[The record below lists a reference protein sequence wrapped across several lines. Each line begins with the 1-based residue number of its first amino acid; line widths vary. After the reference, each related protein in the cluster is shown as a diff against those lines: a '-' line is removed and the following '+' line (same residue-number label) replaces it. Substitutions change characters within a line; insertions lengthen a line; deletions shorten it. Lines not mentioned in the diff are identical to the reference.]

1 MSGDMATFLTSLSTG
16 GISSTGLWS
25 EVNNAATFIASIA
38 VFAFGYYVVRKA
50 VKGAS
55 KGKVRI

>member
-16 GISSTGLWS
+16 GISSTGLWA
-25 EVNNAATFIASIA
+25 EVNNAATFIASIS

-50 VKGAS
+50 VKGAA